1 MNIKKAKEDIK
12 NTVRAYLKKNDYGQY
27 SIPSIRQRPML
38 LMGPPGIG
46 KTQIMQQIAQECN
59 IGLVA
64 YTITHHTRQSAVG
77 LPFIKEKTFDGK
89 SYSVTEYTMSEI
101 IYSIYQYM
109 EESGKKEG
117 ILFIDEIN
125 CVSETL
131 APTMLQFLQCK
142 TFGNQAIP
150 EGWIIVA
157 AGNPPEYNRSVHDFD
172 FVTLDRVR
180 KIDIEADLDVFKG
193 YARARHLHP
202 FILSYL
208 ELRPQNFYRTEN
220 DVDGIQFVTARGWED
235 LSSLIYTYEELSIK
249 VDEDIIHQ
257 FIQHEDIAKDVA
269 AYYNLYQKYRDDYD
283 ISRILTGQAGADIYA
298 KLFRASFDEHLSC
311 VELLISGLHNYISD
325 ALTADN
331 LTTEAYAFLK
341 TYQIELKKQIQNSSD
356 SDSAAPG
363 SDISA
368 TVSKV
373 NHSNGNIAATSNT
386 AHLDCGTPDSKSSI
400 PTENGLYRVLLQKK
414 AAEYEQENKAG
425 LTSPEQK
432 NFQLKLLELL
442 TAWTPDSSLPPKEA
456 FLTAKSGFDKQCQTR
471 IDTIKKASSAL
482 ENAFTFMEEAFDEGQ
497 EMVVFVTELT
507 MDPEASQFITENGCE
522 RYFKYNKTL
531 LVGNRRA
538 AILKELDRDA
548 IYSNP
553 NEYEF

>member
-12 NTVRAYLKKNDYGQY
+12 NTVRAYLKKDNYGQY
-27 SIPSIRQRPML
+27 NIPSIRQRPML
-38 LMGPPGIG
+38 LMGPPVIG

-142 TFGNQAIP
+142 TFGNQAVP

-180 KIDIEADLDVFKG
+180 KLDIEADLDVFKG
-193 YARARHLHP
+193 YARTKHLHP

-311 VELLISGLHNYISD
+311 VELLLSGLHNYISD
-325 ALTADN
+325 ALITDN

-341 TYQIELKKQIQNSSD
+341 AYQVELKKQLESSSD
-356 SDSAAPG
+356 STASESGISSIGLKSTNSA
-363 SDISA
+363 
-368 TVSKV
+368 
-373 NHSNGNIAATSNT
+373 GNISVTTSNL
-386 AHLDCGTPDSKSSI
+386 ACDSKSSI
-400 PTENGLYRVLLQKK
+400 PTENGLYHTLLQKK

-442 TAWTPDSSLPPKEA
+442 STWTPDSILPPKEA
-456 FLTAKSGFDKQCQTR
+456 FLSAKSGFDKQCDTR
-471 IDTIKKASSAL
+471 INTIKKASSAL
-482 ENAFTFMEEAFDEGQ
+482 ENAFTFMEEAFSEGQ
-497 EMVVFVTELT
+497 EMVVFITELT

>member
-142 TFGNQAIP
+142 TFGNQAVP

-220 DVDGIQFVTARGWED
+220 WIDTMLVFPKFFQNTFFSGVTGCIPQRV
-235 LSSLIYTYEELSIK
+235 YK
-249 VDEDIIHQ
+249 
-257 FIQHEDIAKDVA
+257 
-269 AYYNLYQKYRDDYD
+269 
-283 ISRILTGQAGADIYA
+283 
-298 KLFRASFDEHLSC
+298 KLFHLSYYRITHYHTTYYKMKDRKSIFQASFIAE
-311 VELLISGLHNYISD
+311 SD
-325 ALTADN
+325 
-331 LTTEAYAFLK
+331 
-341 TYQIELKKQIQNSSD
+341 KKF
-356 SDSAAPG
+356 SA
-363 SDISA
+363 
-368 TVSKV
+368 K
-373 NHSNGNIAATSNT
+373 
-386 AHLDCGTPDSKSSI
+386 
-400 PTENGLYRVLLQKK
+400 
-414 AAEYEQENKAG
+414 
-425 LTSPEQK
+425 
-432 NFQLKLLELL
+432 
-442 TAWTPDSSLPPKEA
+442 
-456 FLTAKSGFDKQCQTR
+456 
-471 IDTIKKASSAL
+471 
-482 ENAFTFMEEAFDEGQ
+482 
-497 EMVVFVTELT
+497 
-507 MDPEASQFITENGCE
+507 
-522 RYFKYNKTL
+522 
-531 LVGNRRA
+531 
-538 AILKELDRDA
+538 
-548 IYSNP
+548 
-553 NEYEF
+553 

>member
-12 NTVRAYLKKNDYGQY
+12 NTVRAYLKKDDYGQY
-27 SIPSIRQRPML
+27 KIPAIRQRPIL

-46 KTQIMQQIAQECN
+46 KTQIMQQIAQECK

-77 LPFIKEKTFDGK
+77 LPFIKEKIFDGK

-109 EESGKKEG
+109 EDSDKKEG

-142 TFGNQAIP
+142 TFGNQAVP

-180 KIDIEADLDVFKG
+180 KIDINADLDVFKG

-249 VDEDIIHQ
+249 VDGDIIHQ

-269 AYYNLYQKYRDDYD
+269 AYYDLYQKYRDDYD

-311 VELLISGLHNYISD
+311 VELLLSGLHNYIFD
-325 ALTADN
+325 ALTSDK
-331 LTTEAYAFLK
+331 LTTEAYTFLK
-341 TYQIELKKQIQNSSD
+341 TYQGEVKKQIQSSSASNSAVLNSD
-356 SDSAAPG
+356 MIRSDRNRSAAN
-363 SDISA
+363 SDTVNSDYDRSA
-368 TVSKV
+368 
-373 NHSNGNIAATSNT
+373 A
-386 AHLDCGTPDSKSSI
+386 KSSSL
-400 PTENGLYRVLLQKK
+400 TENGLYSILLQKK
-414 AAEYEQENKAG
+414 MSEYEQENRAG
-425 LTSPEQK
+425 LTAPEQK

-442 TAWTPDSSLPPKEA
+442 SSWTPDSSLPPKEA
-456 FLTAKSGFDKQCQTR
+456 FLSAKSGFDKQCELR
-471 IDTIKKASSAL
+471 MRTIKKASSAL
-482 ENAFTFMEEAFDEGQ
+482 ENTFTFMEEAFGEGQ
-497 EMVVFVTELT
+497 EMIVFITELT
-507 MDPEASQFITENGCE
+507 MDPDASQFITENGCE

-531 LVGNRRA
+531 LVGSRRA
-538 AILKELDRDA
+538 SILKELERDS
-548 IYSNP
+548 IYSNAM
-553 NEYEF
+553 EYEF

>member
-12 NTVRAYLKKNDYGQY
+12 NTVRAYLKKDNYGQY

-77 LPFIKEKTFDGK
+77 LPFIKEKTFDSK

-269 AYYNLYQKYRDDYD
+269 AYYDLYQKYRDDYD

-298 KLFRASFDEHLSC
+298 KLFHASFDEHLSC

-325 ALTADN
+325 ALIADS
-331 LTTEAYAFLK
+331 LTTEAYSFLK
-341 TYQIELKKQIQNSSD
+341 TYQVELKKQLQSSSD
-356 SDSAAPG
+356 SDIP
-363 SDISA
+363 A
-368 TVSKV
+368 TNSKMTY
-373 NHSNGNIAATSNT
+373 SNGNISTTISNT
-386 AHLDCGTPDSKSSI
+386 AHSDCDTSDSKSSI
-400 PTENGLYRVLLQKK
+400 PTENDLYRTLLQKK
-414 AAEYEQENKAG
+414 AAEYEQKNKAG
-425 LTSPEQK
+425 LTSPEEK
-432 NFQLKLLELL
+432 NFQLKLQELL
-442 TAWTPDSSLPPKEA
+442 ATWTPDSTLPPKEA
-456 FLTAKSGFDKQCQTR
+456 FLSAKSGFDTQCEAR
-471 IDTIKKASSAL
+471 INIIKKASSAL
-482 ENAFTFMEEAFDEGQ
+482 ENAFTFMEEAFGEGQ
-497 EMVVFVTELT
+497 EMVVFITELT
-507 MDPEASQFITENGCE
+507 MDPDTSQFITENGCE

>member
-12 NTVRAYLKKNDYGQY
+12 NTVRAYLKKDDYGQY
-27 SIPSIRQRPML
+27 KIPAIRQRPIL

-46 KTQIMQQIAQECN
+46 KTQIMQQIAQECK

-77 LPFIKEKTFDGK
+77 LPFIKEKIFDGK

-109 EESGKKEG
+109 EDSDKKEG

-142 TFGNQAIP
+142 TFGNQAVP

-180 KIDIEADLDVFKG
+180 KIDINADLDVFKG

-249 VDEDIIHQ
+249 VDGDIIHQ

-269 AYYNLYQKYRDDYD
+269 AYYDLYQKYRDDYD

-298 KLFRASFDEHLSC
+298 KLFRASFDKHLSC
-311 VELLISGLHNYISD
+311 VELLLSGLHNYIFD
-325 ALTADN
+325 ALTSDK
-331 LTTEAYAFLK
+331 LTTEAYTFLK
-341 TYQIELKKQIQNSSD
+341 TYQGEVKKQIQSSSASNSAVLNSD
-356 SDSAAPG
+356 MIRSDRNRSAAN
-363 SDISA
+363 SDTVNSDYDRSA
-368 TVSKV
+368 
-373 NHSNGNIAATSNT
+373 A
-386 AHLDCGTPDSKSSI
+386 KSSSL
-400 PTENGLYRVLLQKK
+400 TENGLYSILLQKK
-414 AAEYEQENKAG
+414 MSEYEQENRAG
-425 LTSPEQK
+425 LTAPEQK

-442 TAWTPDSSLPPKEA
+442 SSWTPDSSLPPKEA
-456 FLTAKSGFDKQCQTR
+456 FLSAKSGFDKQCELR
-471 IDTIKKASSAL
+471 MRTIKKASSAL
-482 ENAFTFMEEAFDEGQ
+482 ENTFTFMEEAFGEGQ
-497 EMVVFVTELT
+497 EMIVFITELT
-507 MDPEASQFITENGCE
+507 MDPDASQFITENGCE

-531 LVGNRRA
+531 LVGSRRA
-538 AILKELDRDA
+538 SILKELERDS
-548 IYSNP
+548 IYSNAM
-553 NEYEF
+553 EYEF

>member
-1 MNIKKAKEDIK
+1 MKGFNSMNIKKAKEDIK
-12 NTVRAYLKKNDYGQY
+12 NTVRAYLKKDNYGQY
-27 SIPSIRQRPML
+27 NIPSIRQRPML

-77 LPFIKEKTFDGK
+77 LPFIKEKTFAGK

-142 TFGNQAIP
+142 TFGNQAVP

-180 KIDIEADLDVFKG
+180 KLDIEADLDVFKG
-193 YARARHLHP
+193 YARAKHLHP

-249 VDEDIIHQ
+249 VDEDVIHQ

-269 AYYNLYQKYRDDYD
+269 AYYDLYQKYRDDYD

-311 VELLISGLHNYISD
+311 VELLISGLHNYISK
-325 ALTADN
+325 ALISDN

-341 TYQIELKKQIQNSSD
+341 AYQVELKKQLESSSD
-356 SDSAAPG
+356 STALESGISSIGLKSAN
-363 SDISA
+363 S
-368 TVSKV
+368 V
-373 NHSNGNIAATSNT
+373 GNISVTTSNL
-386 AHLDCGTPDSKSSI
+386 ACDSKSSI
-400 PTENGLYRVLLQKK
+400 PTENGLYYTLLQKK

-442 TAWTPDSSLPPKEA
+442 STWTPDSTLPPKEA
-456 FLTAKSGFDKQCQTR
+456 FLSAKSGFDKQCDTR
-471 IDTIKKASSAL
+471 INTIKKASSSL
-482 ENAFTFMEEAFDEGQ
+482 ENAFTFMEEAFGEGQ
-497 EMVVFVTELT
+497 EMVVFITELT

-548 IYSNP
+548 IYANP

>member
-1 MNIKKAKEDIK
+1 M
-12 NTVRAYLKKNDYGQY
+12 
-27 SIPSIRQRPML
+27 
-38 LMGPPGIG
+38 
-46 KTQIMQQIAQECN
+46 
-59 IGLVA
+59 
-64 YTITHHTRQSAVG
+64 
-77 LPFIKEKTFDGK
+77 
-89 SYSVTEYTMSEI
+89 
-101 IYSIYQYM
+101 
-109 EESGKKEG
+109 
-117 ILFIDEIN
+117 
-125 CVSETL
+125 
-131 APTMLQFLQCK
+131 
-142 TFGNQAIP
+142 
-150 EGWIIVA
+150 
-157 AGNPPEYNRSVHDFD
+157 
-172 FVTLDRVR
+172 
-180 KIDIEADLDVFKG
+180 
-193 YARARHLHP
+193 
-202 FILSYL
+202 
-208 ELRPQNFYRTEN
+208 
-220 DVDGIQFVTARGWED
+220 
-235 LSSLIYTYEELSIK
+235 
-249 VDEDIIHQ
+249 
-257 FIQHEDIAKDVA
+257 
-269 AYYNLYQKYRDDYD
+269 
-283 ISRILTGQAGADIYA
+283 
-298 KLFRASFDEHLSC
+298 
-311 VELLISGLHNYISD
+311 
-325 ALTADN
+325 
-331 LTTEAYAFLK
+331 
-341 TYQIELKKQIQNSSD
+341 KKQIQNSSD

-553 NEYEF
+553 NEYEFCFFPAAKAQPTVNKRNYICDLGARFGYERVEASIQTAATKVINIVSFIYCGLCFGCWKKTEFIYIIMYIENLLLATYRVSCSGICKLNQNFKGINYIPQKRFLRK

>member
-12 NTVRAYLKKNDYGQY
+12 NTVRAYLNKNAYGQY

-193 YARARHLHP
+193 YARAKHLHP

-249 VDEDIIHQ
+249 VDEDVIHQ

-269 AYYNLYQKYRDDYD
+269 TYYDLYQKYRDDYD

-311 VELLISGLHNYISD
+311 VELLISGLHNYISE
-325 ALTADN
+325 ALSSDN
-331 LTTEAYAFLK
+331 LTTEAYSFLK
-341 TYQIELKKQIQNSSD
+341 AYQVELKKQLQNSSA
-356 SDSAAPG
+356 SE
-363 SDISA
+363 
-368 TVSKV
+368 
-373 NHSNGNIAATSNT
+373 SN
-386 AHLDCGTPDSKSSI
+386 I
-400 PTENGLYRVLLQKK
+400 PVENGLYHILLQKK

-442 TAWTPDSSLPPKEA
+442 SAWTPDSSLSPKEA
-456 FLTAKSGFDKQCQTR
+456 FLSARSDFDKQCETR
-471 IDTIKKASSAL
+471 INTIKKASSAL
-482 ENAFTFMEEAFDEGQ
+482 ENAFTFMEEAFGEGQ
-497 EMVVFVTELT
+497 EMVIFITELT

-538 AILKELDRDA
+538 EILKELDRDA

>member
-1 MNIKKAKEDIK
+1 MKGFHLMNIKKEEDIK
-12 NTVRAYLKKNDYGQY
+12 NTVRAYLKKDNYGQY
-27 SIPSIRQRPML
+27 AIPSIRQRPVL

-142 TFGNQAIP
+142 TFGNQAVP

-180 KIDIEADLDVFKG
+180 KINLEADLDVFKG

-235 LSSLIYTYEELSIK
+235 LSSLIQTYEDLSIK

-269 AYYNLYQKYRDDYD
+269 AYYDLYQKYRDNYD
-283 ISRILTGQAGADIYA
+283 ISCILTGQTSADIYA

-311 VELLISGLHNYISD
+311 VELLLSGLHNYISE
-325 ALTADN
+325 ALTEDA
-331 LTTEAYAFLK
+331 LTTEAYEFLK
-341 TYQIELKKQIQNSSD
+341 HYQKELK
-356 SDSAAPG
+356 
-363 SDISA
+363 
-368 TVSKV
+368 
-373 NHSNGNIAATSNT
+373 
-386 AHLDCGTPDSKSSI
+386 
-400 PTENGLYRVLLQKK
+400 ENGSYRTLLQKK
-414 AAEYEQENKAG
+414 TEEYDWENKAG
-425 LTSPEQK
+425 LTTPEQK

-442 TAWTPDSSLPPKEA
+442 STWTPDSTLAPKEA
-456 FLTAKSGFDKQCQTR
+456 FLFAKTGFDKQCQLRT
-471 IDTIKKASSAL
+471 DTIKKASSAL
-482 ENAFTFMEEAFDEGQ
+482 ENAFTFMEEAFGEGQ
-497 EMVVFVTELT
+497 EMVVFITELT
-507 MDPEASQFITENGCE
+507 MDPDASRFITENGCE

-531 LVGNRRA
+531 LVGSRRA
-538 AILKELDRDA
+538 TILKELEHDR
-548 IYSNP
+548 IYSNAM
-553 NEYEF
+553 EYEF